1 MNCDETK
8 AMLGGYADGELTPIE
23 TDAVASHL
31 ETCGRCR
38 QIVRDQQRVQHVLG
52 AYRPPAVPDLR
63 WHEIGKRL
71 RAELAGTGEPIV
83 LKTRARTE
91 SLDPTPP
98 PQAAVGREERPAAA
112 RPARNVPAPSPRVRA
127 PRPTSTPPAVTVM
140 QVHAPKGR
148 HAPFAWVAHVV
159 GATAAALV
167 ILFGLAAV
175 WQDQALPLGPQTL
188 ARQDDVSIMEMQM
201 TDPDYSVV
209 VFAGDAT
216 DGAAVWVV
224 PSEDQASG

>member
-1 MNCDETK
+1 MNCDEVK
-8 AMLGGYADGELTPIE
+8 PMLGGYADGQLSPIE

-31 ETCGRCR
+31 EACGRCR

-52 AYRPPAVPDLR
+52 AYRPPAVPDQR
-63 WHEIGKRL
+63 WNEMGKRL
-71 RAELAGTGEPIV
+71 RAELDGTGEPIV

-91 SLDPTPP
+91 TLDPTPQ
-98 PQAAVGREERPAAA
+98 PQMAVGRDEKPAAA
-112 RPARNVPAPSPRVRA
+112 RSARPAPAPSPRPRA
-127 PRPTSTPPAVTVM
+127 PRPAGAPPSLTVM
-140 QVHAPKGR
+140 QVRARRGR
-148 HAPFAWVAHVV
+148 HAPFGWVAHVV
-159 GATAAALV
+159 GALAAALV

-175 WQDQALPLGPQTL
+175 WQDRALPLGPSTL
-188 ARQDDVSIMEMQM
+188 ARQDDVAIMEMQM

-224 PSEDQASG
+224 PSEAQANG